1 MSIWGPRTVG
11 SHWVKVTCCSSA
23 TTTRLVSWY
32 TTSSSRTGSVIL
44 SFRPSWKASAM
55 RLCSLKNRFWR
66 DVSEDCGYK
75 NNYVRIV
82 CPVPPHLSLDPAVP
96 RHEVRALVAGAV
108 PHAQVE
114 LAGHEVGQVGV
125 THLQTELVSICV

>member
-1 MSIWGPRTVG
+1 MLARTADI
-11 SHWVKVTCCSSA
+11 KIIMLELFA
-23 TTTRLVSWY
+23 QSW
-32 TTSSSRTGSVIL
+32 
-44 SFRPSWKASAM
+44 
-55 RLCSLKNRFWR
+55 
-66 DVSEDCGYK
+66 
-75 NNYVRIV
+75 
-82 CPVPPHLSLDPAVP
+82 VPPHLSLDPAVP